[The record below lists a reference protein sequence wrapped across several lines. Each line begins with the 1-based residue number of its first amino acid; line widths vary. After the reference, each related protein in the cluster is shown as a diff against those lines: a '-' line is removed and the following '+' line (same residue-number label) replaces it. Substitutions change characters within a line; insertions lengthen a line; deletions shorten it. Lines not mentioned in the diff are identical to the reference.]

1 MKIDP
6 LNLIEEIEE
15 EMDTEEKVVGN
26 HHQPPSRRMT
36 MNSIGSNFNP
46 CLIRMDKPVGKKPKL
61 TRMFG
66 WR

>member
-15 EMDTEEKVVGN
+15 EMDTEEKVLRT
-26 HHQPPSRRMT
+26 HEPPSRRMT

-46 CLIRMDKPVGKKPKL
+46 CLIRMDKGPVVKKPKL
-61 TRMFG
+61 NRIFG
-66 WR
+66 WG